1 VIPPLAALAR
11 GVQPEVK
18 VRVEQVTGPV
28 AFHGEGPV
36 WSAAWGGLRFVDMLA
51 GSVLSVAADG
61 SVGRHQVGAIA
72 AALRPRRGGGAV
84 IGVPAV
90 AVAGA
95 VAVMLAYPLTE
106 SAVRSLV
113 GELAARRRSEVF

>member
-1 VIPPLAALAR
+1 L
-11 GVQPEVK
+11 
-18 VRVEQVTGPV
+18 
-28 AFHGEGPV
+28 
-36 WSAAWGGLRFVDMLA
+36 
-51 GSVLSVAADG
+51 VLSVAADG

-113 GELAARRRSEVF
+113 ASWPPDAGRRFFETGRPMWAG